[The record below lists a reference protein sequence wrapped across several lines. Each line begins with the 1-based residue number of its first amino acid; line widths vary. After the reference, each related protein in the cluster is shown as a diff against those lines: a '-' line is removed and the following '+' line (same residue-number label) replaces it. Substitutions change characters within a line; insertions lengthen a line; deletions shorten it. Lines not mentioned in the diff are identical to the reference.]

1 MDLITI
7 SSLILLD
14 NFFVMD
20 EVGFDSKFS
29 ISCEKEKIF
38 GNLFPYW
45 QLPGTDYPTITELE
59 CVNALECFE
68 RPDLGPEF
76 ADSFDN
82 INNAIDDTFEYYCNM
97 KGDRGSIIYFET
109 FSDFLF

>member
-1 MDLITI
+1 
-7 SSLILLD
+7 
-14 NFFVMD
+14 MD

-29 ISCEKEKIF
+29 ISCEKEMIF

-45 QLPGTDYPTITELE
+45 KVPGTDYPTITESE

-82 INNAIDDTFEYYCNM
+82 INNVIDDTFEYYCNM